1 MKIVILSGGGGQRLW
16 PISRKSFPKQ
26 FLHFGDGKSL
36 LQKTVE
42 RFSNAPFCDEIFI
55 VTNDFLEPLV
65 KKQIKQFEG
74 KKELTILK
82 VPSPKNTGPAISFAV
97 KEIYKKTGSKNT
109 HLLFVPSDHF
119 MESKEVFFERVQ
131 ECARFA
137 SEGKIVTFGINPYE
151 PETGYGYIK
160 KGNEL
165 SRGIYDVEKFV
176 EKPNKKLAEKYLRDG
191 NFLWNSGMFAFS
203 VETFEKECLLHC
215 PEIMGDDFNTIP
227 SLSIDYA
234 LMEKTKN
241 IVVSPLD
248 ISWSDVG
255 SWHSVH
261 KILEK
266 DHNNNVKI
274 GSVVEKETSNCL
286 MISSEKKIA
295 CIGLED
301 LIIIETKEVI
311 LVAKKSESQK
321 IKDFLQELP
330 KNHSFST

>member
-1 MKIVILSGGGGQRLW
+1 MKVVILSGGGGQRLW

-42 RFSNAPFCDEIFI
+42 RFCNAPFCDEIFI
-55 VTNDFLEPLV
+55 VTNEHLEPLV

-74 KKELTILK
+74 KKNLTILK
-82 VPSPKNTGPAISFAV
+82 EPSPKNTGPAIAFAV
-97 KEIYKKTGSKNT
+97 KEIYKKTGSKDA

-119 MESKEVFFERVQ
+119 MESKEVFFETVK
-131 ECARFA
+131 ESVPFV
-137 SEGKIVTFGINPYE
+137 SKGKIVTFGINPYE

-160 KGNEL
+160 KGKEL
-165 SRGIYDVEKFV
+165 VQGTFNVEKFV
-176 EKPNKKLAEKYLRDG
+176 EKPNKVLAEEYLRDG

-203 VETFEKECLLHC
+203 IETFEKECHYHC
-215 PEIMGDDFNTIP
+215 PEIMVGDFDSMP

-241 IVVSPLD
+241 IVVSPLG

-261 KILEK
+261 QILEK
-266 DHNNNVKI
+266 DHNSNVKI
-274 GSVVEKETSNCL
+274 GSVIEKETSNCL
-286 MISSEKKIA
+286 MISSDKKIA

-301 LIIIETKEVI
+301 LVIIETKDVI

-330 KNHSFST
+330 KNHSFAT